1 MTSYPDGMTGY
12 ALFPSKIGACA
23 VAWRE
28 RGLVG
33 VYFPEETDAA
43 TRARITRRWP
53 DAVEDEP
60 PAAVAEAIAAI
71 TALLA
76 DGRTDLTSI
85 RLDME
90 GIDAFEQQILEAARR
105 IPPGKTGT
113 YGELA
118 AEVGQPNGE
127 ARAVGAAM
135 ARNRFPIVVP
145 CHRVLAAGGGF
156 GGFSAPGGLEAK
168 ARLLTIERAAI
179 SDAPLLFDDL
189 PITVRPRRSP

>member
-1 MTSYPDGMTGY
+1 MTGY
-12 ALFPSKIGACA
+12 ALFPTAIGECA

-33 VYFPEETDAA
+33 VYFPEVSEAA
-43 TRARITRRWP
+43 TRQRIERRWP
-53 DAVEDEP
+53 GAAPAAP
-60 PAAVAEAIAAI
+60 PPAVAEAIAAI
-71 TALLA
+71 TALLVN
-76 DGRTDLTSI
+76 GRSDLTWI
-85 RLDME
+85 EIDME
-90 GIDAFEQQILEAARR
+90 GIDAFERQILDAARR
-105 IPPGKTGT
+105 IPPGTTRT

-118 AEVGQPNGE
+118 AEVGQPGE
-127 ARAVGAAM
+127 ARAVGTAM

-156 GGFSAPGGLEAK
+156 GGFSAPGGLESK